1 MLFTNIPKRLIE
13 MEGRYMALF
22 DNGFRVSTGL
32 VIGIG
37 AVILAPVIMPVLA
50 AAAKPLIKA
59 GLKGGVLLY
68 EKGQEMIAEAQELF
82 EDLAAEV
89 KAELYEASGIVD
101 ASVTSPSTPA
111 AGMEAGGSAS

>member
-1 MLFTNIPKRLIE
+1 
-13 MEGRYMALF
+13 MALF

-37 AVILAPVIMPVLA
+37 AVILAPVIVPVLA

-59 GLKGGVLLY
+59 GIKGGVMLY

-89 KAELYEASGIVD
+89 KAELYDEAGIVD
-101 ASVTSPSTPA
+101 VSATTPA
-111 AGMEAGGSAS
+111 APSPGSGIGSSAS

>member
-1 MLFTNIPKRLIE
+1 
-13 MEGRYMALF
+13 MALF

-101 ASVTSPSTPA
+101 ASSVTSPATPA
-111 AGMEAGGSAS
+111 AGTEVAGSAS

>member
-1 MLFTNIPKRLIE
+1 
-13 MEGRYMALF
+13 MALF

-37 AVILAPVIMPVLA
+37 AVILAPVIVPVLA

-59 GLKGGVLLY
+59 GLKGGILLY

-89 KAELYEASGIVD
+89 KAELYEANWHCGRLRNLSRD
-101 ASVTSPSTPA
+101 
-111 AGMEAGGSAS
+111 AGGRGGNRRQCFLKLS

>member
-1 MLFTNIPKRLIE
+1 
-13 MEGRYMALF
+13 MALF

-37 AVILAPVIMPVLA
+37 AVILAPVIVPVLA

-59 GLKGGVLLY
+59 GLKGGMLLF

-82 EDLAAEV
+82 DDLAAEV
-89 KAELYEASGIVD
+89 KAELYDEAGIVD
-101 ASVTSPSTPA
+101 ASVTSPA
-111 AGMEAGGSAS
+111 APTEGAGIGPSAS